1 MGLDKRFLIT
11 PFLAVFTIGQAQ
23 AHGLWTEQRRG
34 NIEVIYGHGAEDDA
48 FKAEKVSGAWAFD
61 GQGRMVPVTVER
73 LSDHARLKPLNV
85 PATLAVALDNGPW
98 SQTADQRWI
107 NRGQRQVPGA
117 IASIH
122 TWKYSLA
129 YYQAGAQQPDLKRIR
144 LAIVPE
150 VDPLAVGPGK
160 PLPVRVLLDG
170 KPAAGIELIGD
181 YRSEPDAV
189 SAKTDAQGR
198 ATVVVRNAG
207 LNIVAAQVTLDT
219 PNDPDVKQQGLFS
232 SLTFLGTP
240 HHE

>member
-1 MGLDKRFLIT
+1 MRLDKRLLVTPLIAAL
-11 PFLAVFTIGQAQ
+11 FASSVQ

-48 FKAEKVSGAWAFD
+48 FKADKVSGAWAFD
-61 GQGRMVPVTVER
+61 GKGRMIPVTVER
-73 LSDHARLKPLNV
+73 LADHARLKPLKA

-98 SQTADQRWI
+98 SQTADKQWL
-107 NRGQRQVPGA
+107 NQGQRQVPGA

-129 YYQAGAQQPDLKRIR
+129 FYQPGARLPELQRMR

-150 VDPLAVGPGK
+150 VDPLEVGPGK
-160 PLPVRVLLDG
+160 PLAVRVLLDG

-181 YRSEPDAV
+181 YRGEPDAI
-189 SAKTDAQGR
+189 SAKTDAEGR
-198 ATVVVRNAG
+198 ATVLVRNAG
-207 LNIVAAQVTLDT
+207 LNIIATQITLDT

-232 SLTFLGTP
+232 SLTFLGAP

>member
-1 MGLDKRFLIT
+1 MQFDKGLL
-11 PFLAVFTIGQAQ
+11 LAPLLATLLASHAQ

-34 NIEVIYGHGAEDDA
+34 NIEVVYGHGAEDDA

-61 GQGRMVPVTVER
+61 GQGRMVPVTIER
-73 LSDHARLKPLNV
+73 LPDHARLKPLKA

-98 SQTADQRWI
+98 SQTADKQWI
-107 NRGQRQVPGA
+107 NQGERQVPGA

-129 YYQAGAQQPDLKRIR
+129 FYEEGARLPELKRVR

-150 VDPLAVGPGK
+150 VDPLEVGPGN

-170 KPAAGIELIGD
+170 KPAAGVELIGD
-181 YRSEPDAV
+181 YRGEPDAV
-189 SAKTDAQGR
+189 STRTNAEGR
-198 ATVVVRNAG
+198 AKVMVRNAG
-207 LNIVAAQVTLDT
+207 LNIIAAQVTLDT
-219 PNDPDVKQQGLFS
+219 RGDPQVKQHGLFS
-232 SLTFLGTP
+232 SLTFLGAP